1 MRPLQLPPTSP
12 VTQNPHGGNFYPEQA
27 ENAVHPIDRSCDD
40 DSGFFDNV
48 VQQQKT
54 TASTLKSSVATGNT
68 IFGKE
73 DVADGDLR
81 KKIDEAFERHQAVP
95 ANDNEKDICG
105 AKASKITPQANAHHV
120 SPLSGKHKQ
129 GRDDPDILPP
139 SSAHGEAA
147 YEHATGNDDTAADDG
162 TDSEATSDE
171 DVGTSGDYEEPSPP
185 DSDTFLKRELGEDSQ
200 LVSQI
205 STASLFQRA
214 SGQES
219 QEIPN
224 MKWLN

>member
-1 MRPLQLPPTSP
+1 MRPPRLPSKSP
-12 VTQNPHGGNFYPEQA
+12 VKQNPHGGNFYPEQA

-48 VQQQKT
+48 VQQQET
-54 TASTLKSSVATGNT
+54 TVSTLKSSVPTGNT
-68 IFGKE
+68 TFGKE
-73 DVADGDLR
+73 EDADGDLR

-95 ANDNEKDICG
+95 ADDNEKDTCG

-120 SPLSGKHKQ
+120 SPLLGKHKQ
-129 GRDDPDILPP
+129 GRDDPDTLPP

-147 YEHATGNDDTAADDG
+147 YEHATRNDDTTADDS

-185 DSDTFLKRELGEDSQ
+185 DSDTFLKRELGEESQ
-200 LVSQI
+200 LVSQA
-205 STASLFQRA
+205 STASLFQRV
-214 SGQES
+214 SGEES

-224 MKWLN
+224 ME